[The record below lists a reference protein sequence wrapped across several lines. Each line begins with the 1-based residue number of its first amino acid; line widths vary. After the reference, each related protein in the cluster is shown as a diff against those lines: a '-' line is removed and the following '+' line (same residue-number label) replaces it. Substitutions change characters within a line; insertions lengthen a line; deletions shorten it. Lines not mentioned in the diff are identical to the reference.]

1 MFEPLKQVQ
10 DSPLKSINMLH
21 IRNIY
26 IENGI
31 PKIGDPIALNQNV
44 EQLLIDRSDVPD
56 FYHKSFKS
64 SPSSH
69 LETYDTYSL
78 GVLLY
83 KLMYT

>member
-10 DSPLKSINMLH
+10 ESAQKSINMLH

-31 PKIGDPIALNQNV
+31 PKIGDPIPLNQTV

-56 FYHKSFKS
+56 FYHKEFKRN
-64 SPSSH
+64 PTSH
-69 LETYDTYSL
+69 Q
-78 GVLLY
+78 
-83 KLMYT
+83 